1 MRFSTVFTLLAA
13 TLVVAAPAP
22 ADLQADGGKDKGGKK
37 EGGAIASCEVQTAA
51 DHVKCIDACGAAK
64 RSLLKRADQ
73 GLGDKGDKGK
83 GGKDKG
89 CIMDCTSKAVAGY
102 TGCAG
107 VGPGT
112 VPTKPN

>member
-64 RSLLKRADQ
+64 RSL
-73 GLGDKGDKGK
+73 
-83 GGKDKG
+83 
-89 CIMDCTSKAVAGY
+89 TSKAVAGY

-107 VGPGT
+107 VGPGPA
-112 VPTKPN
+112 PTKPN

>member
-1 MRFSTVFTLLAA
+1 MRFSTAFTLLAA
-13 TLVVAAPAP
+13 TLAVAAPAP
-22 ADLQADGGKDKGGKK
+22 ADLQADGDKGKGKK
-37 EGGAIASCEVQTAA
+37 EGGAIAACETQTAA

-64 RSLLKRADQ
+64 SVLMRRADQ

-89 CIMDCTSKAVAGY
+89 CILDCTSKAVAGY

-107 VGPGT
+107 VGPGP